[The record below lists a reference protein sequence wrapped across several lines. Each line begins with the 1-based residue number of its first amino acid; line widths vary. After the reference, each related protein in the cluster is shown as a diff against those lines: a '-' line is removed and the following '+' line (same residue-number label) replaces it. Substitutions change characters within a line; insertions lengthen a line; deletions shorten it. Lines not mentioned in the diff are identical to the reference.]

1 MKDGAFIIDNFPKAL
16 NDYIAEWRQLESA
29 YYRIPSWRQFKRLKN
44 IKQREKLTKAYEAKM
59 KDWGLIP

>member
-1 MKDGAFIIDNFPKAL
+1 MKSGAYIIDNFPKAL
-16 NDYIAEWRQLESA
+16 NDYIAEWRRLEA
-29 YYRIPSWRQFKRLKN
+29 EYYKIPSWRIFKQLKN